1 MNDIF
6 HTNNYIVSTF
16 ATKSETRVLTK
27 KTKANETNETI
38 VFKFLDAAARYD
50 DVRAGGDGN
59 CV

>member
-6 HTNNYIVSTF
+6 HTNNYIITTF
-16 ATKSETRVLTK
+16 AAESETRVLTLK
-27 KTKANETNETI
+27 QNANETNETI

-50 DVRAGGDGN
+50 DVRAGGDRN